1 MKNPLIPL
9 GTLWKAYKA
18 HGETSFRDAA
28 LSLGHSPVEIGK
40 FLYKESLIKNGYFS
54 IAGTKMASL
63 QLLFKNYPENFI
75 EAASH
80 YGYSSIEI
88 KRFLKSQQPVELI
101 DQNDKQNEQLQE
113 QYAS

>member
-1 MKNPLIPL
+1 MKNLLIPL

-18 HGETSFRDAA
+18 HGEMAFRDAA
-28 LSLGHSPVEIGK
+28 LLLGYSHVEIRN

-54 IAGTKMASL
+54 IAETKSASL
-63 QLLFKNYPENFI
+63 QLLFKNYPDNFI

-80 YGYSSIEI
+80 YGYSPIEI
-88 KRFLKSQQPVELI
+88 KRFLKSQQPVDLI
-101 DQNDKQNEQLQE
+101 EQNDKQNDQLQE

>member
-1 MKNPLIPL
+1 MKNQLIPL

-18 HGETSFRDAA
+18 HSETAFRDAA
-28 LSLGHSPVEIGK
+28 LSLGHSPVEIRE

-54 IAGTKMASL
+54 VAETKIASL

-80 YGYSSIEI
+80 YGYSSLEI
-88 KRFLKSQQPVELI
+88 KSEIRS
-101 DQNDKQNEQLQE
+101 NC
-113 QYAS
+113 A